1 MAEPPLGAGDIER
14 HLIERLDVIGRHI
27 QAPSAT
33 VSDSAPS
40 IVTVVPVI

>member
-1 MAEPPLGAGDIER
+1 MGEPSIGARDIDRYLFQFLNDIGD
-14 HLIERLDVIGRHI
+14 HL